1 MHIYIYIY
9 IICLCMCMCICVY
22 VYMYVYMYICIYVY
36 MYICLYVYMSIYVY
50 MYICLYIYICIYVY
64 MYICIYVYMYICI
77 YVYMYICIYV
87 YMYICI
93 YVYMY
98 ICMCLYVTLQDTS
111 VPQLQMPACM
121 LWGLMK
127 FNEICEKA
135 GMFFTEEEAE
145 MAVESGLLYSRCHV
159 ALAYDSFAR
168 ATPRYKVR
176 PRFHSFVCETL
187 CRIKNGSRQNP
198 KFASCWS
205 EEDFIGQSC
214 SIGMARALH
223 PATLGR
229 SILERLL
236 LTLNAELAR

>member
-1 MHIYIYIY
+1 MPIYIYIY
-9 IICLCMCMCICVY
+9 YMFVSVY
-22 VYMYVYMYICIYVY
+22 VYMCICMYICIYVY
-36 MYICLYVYMSIYVY
+36 MS
-50 MYICLYIYICIYVY
+50 IYVY
-64 MYICIYVYMYICI
+64 MYICIYVYMYI
-77 YVYMYICIYV
+77 ICIYV
-87 YMYICI
+87 YMYI
-93 YVYMY
+93 
-98 ICMCLYVTLQDTS
+98 CLYVTLQDTS

-223 PATLGR
+223 PATLGK

>member
-1 MHIYIYIY
+1 MYICSICLYIYIYIY
-9 IICLCMCMCICVY
+9 MFVY
-22 VYMYVYMYICIYVY
+22 VYMCMCICIYVY
-36 MYICLYVYMSIYVY
+36 MS
-50 MYICLYIYICIYVY
+50 IYVY

-77 YVYMYICIYV
+77 YVYMYI
-87 YMYICI
+87 
-93 YVYMY
+93 
-98 ICMCLYVTLQDTS
+98 CLYVTLQDTS

-223 PATLGR
+223 PATLGK